1 MKATVKSHFLNV
13 QIVYDAI
20 INASK
25 LQSANASSI
34 SQKKRRVRI
43 RLIKTVSD
51 VFQATAVEILLTV
64 NAFTTMYLELI
75 FQLLL
80 P

>member
-34 SQKKRRVRI
+34 SQKKRRVWI
-43 RLIKTVSD
+43 RLIKTVSN
-51 VFQATAVEILLTV
+51 VFQATAVEISLTV